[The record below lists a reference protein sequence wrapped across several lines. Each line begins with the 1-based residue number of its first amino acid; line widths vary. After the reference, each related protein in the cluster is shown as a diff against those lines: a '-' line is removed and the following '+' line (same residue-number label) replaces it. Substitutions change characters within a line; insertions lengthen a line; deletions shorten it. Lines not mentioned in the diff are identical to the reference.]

1 MTKKD
6 LQRTEFIK
14 MTGGLAF
21 LALSNK
27 WSFAE
32 SILSFDLV
40 ASAQKRY
47 ECTISL
53 LKQLVT
59 DIGPRP
65 SGSKAYAKA
74 AKIVLKE
81 MRRSLPQVNYDRYE
95 FEEWPG
101 KQFRL
106 DCWSTAYWG
115 DTSEERFW
123 HSCRRIKGNSASL
136 IR

>member
-6 LQRTEFIK
+6 LHRAEFIK

-21 LALSNK
+21 LVLGNK
-27 WSFAE
+27 WSFTE
-32 SILSFDLV
+32 SSLPSDLV
-40 ASAQKRY
+40 ASAQKRHEY
-47 ECTISL
+47 TISL

-81 MRRSLPQVNYDRYE
+81 MRRSPPQVNYDRYE
-95 FEEWPG
+95 FEEWGPVSSS
-101 KQFRL
+101 
-106 DCWSTAYWG
+106 D
-115 DTSEERFW
+115 
-123 HSCRRIKGNSASL
+123 L
-136 IR
+136 IVGAQHIGAIPQKRGFGTPAEGLREIVPL